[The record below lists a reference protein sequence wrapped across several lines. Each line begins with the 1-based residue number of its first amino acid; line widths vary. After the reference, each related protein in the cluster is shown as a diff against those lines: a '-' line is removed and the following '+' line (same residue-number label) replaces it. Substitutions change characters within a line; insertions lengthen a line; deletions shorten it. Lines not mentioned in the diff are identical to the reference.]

1 MSVEAWAA
9 VITLGFLIL
18 STLIGLVSSF
28 IWVKFKVIQ
37 LEERAKEDREKNSV
51 QHEDFYDFRR
61 ETEPLIAEIN
71 QQLTNIISTQ
81 ERILDEIGRTR

>member
-28 IWVKFKVIQ
+28 IWVKFKVVQ
-37 LEERAKEDREKNSV
+37 LEERAKEDRDKNST

-61 ETEPLIAEIN
+61 ETEPLLAEIN
-71 QQLTNIISTQ
+71 QQLTSIISTQ
-81 ERILDEIGRTR
+81 ERILDEIGRTK